1 MGFFDDLV
9 LAEEPAAE
17 QDVLVQL
24 RPPGEDE
31 GRYAPPVDRWAPA
44 LLPQLDV
51 VGAGAGTRVL
61 VTGWS
66 VWPESV
72 TLHLSVFRKVRRQGG
87 DPRRQSGLR
96 VGLLFSDGRRV
107 TSLDG
112 TVTRRIPYTGPQ
124 GEAREAATEQAIG
137 LIPLDPGLHHSHRS
151 LFKTDVDLYLPE
163 LPPPGRAQLVVE
175 WPDEGVPETRTP
187 VDADALR
194 AAAGR
199 AFEVWPGLE
208 APDQEAPSGSF
219 ATLEVSGPPSFLAP
233 PLDRR
238 QREALRR
245 AEEARQRYVPRADW
259 QRMGYGDWGDADLIR
274 ARLAAGA
281 PADAR
286 VGWQGTTPLH
296 LTAERGSAEAV
307 AALLPH
313 VADVDV
319 RDDEDHTPLWHA
331 VHSMDESTVRALIDA
346 GADVWTPQPPGQL
359 WSPGRLLLTTGLAPL
374 VRHLPGAVEL
384 GPEEEAA
391 QQAADALI
399 AAFGTEPI
407 WTEGLGVCFVRDLG
421 EDEVLRRLGTDPAQ
435 CPRTDPDHAPF
446 APDDYDESLRHVGV
460 RGVDGTPG
468 GCVIT
473 QDGYMPSDDAVL
485 RAISAGTTA
494 YGVYFNPKGGTFG
507 TLARDGEVVAS
518 DEIGIGPHDSDPA
531 AYWTFRFW
539 QREHDFPY
547 GADVLAYCCAAAG
560 LRISDG
566 RDAVDRHAPRR
577 WVPLPTRLQR

>member
-17 QDVLVQL
+17 QDVLARL

-44 LLPQLDV
+44 LLPQLEV
-51 VGAGAGTRVL
+51 VGAGAETRVL

-66 VWPESV
+66 VWPQSV
-72 TLHLSVFRKVRRQGG
+72 TLHLSVFRRVRRQGG

-124 GEAREAATEQAIG
+124 GEAREAATEQATG
-137 LIPLDPGLHHSHRS
+137 LIPLDTGLHHSHRS

-175 WPDEGVPETRTP
+175 WPDKGVPETRTP

-194 AAAGR
+194 AAAGS
-199 AFEVWPGLE
+199 AVEVWPGLRP
-208 APDQEAPSGSF
+208 PDREEPSGSF
-219 ATLEVSGPPSFLAP
+219 AMMEVGGPPAFLAP

-245 AEEARQRYVPRADW
+245 AEEARQRYVPRPDW
-259 QRMGYGDWGDADLIR
+259 QRMGYGEWGDAALVR

-281 PADAR
+281 PPDAR
-286 VGWQGTTPLH
+286 VGWQGATPLH
-296 LTAERGSAEAV
+296 LTAEQGSAEAV

-313 VADVDV
+313 VTDVDV

-331 VHSMDESTVRALIDA
+331 VHSMDEATVRALIDA
-346 GADVWTPQPPGQL
+346 GADVWTPQAGP
-359 WSPGRLLLTTGLAPL
+359 WSPGRLLLTTPLAPL

-384 GPEEEAA
+384 PPEEVAA

-407 WTEGLGVCFVRDLG
+407 WTEGLGVCFVRGLG
-421 EDEVLRRLGTDPAQ
+421 EDELLRRLGADPAH
-435 CPRTDPDHAPF
+435 CPKTDPDHGPF
-446 APDDYDESLRHVGV
+446 DPGDYDESLRHVGV

-473 QDGYMPSDDAVL
+473 QAGFMPSDDAVL

-507 TLARDGEVVAS
+507 TLARDGEIVAS
-518 DEIGIGPHDSDPA
+518 DEIGIGPHASDPA

-539 QREHDFPY
+539 QRGHDFPY
-547 GADVLAYCCAAAG
+547 GADILAYCCAAAG
-560 LRISDG
+560 LQITDG
-566 RDAVDRHAPRR
+566 RDAVDGQAPRR

>member
-9 LAEEPAAE
+9 VAEEPAAE
-17 QDVLVQL
+17 QDVLARL
-24 RPPGEDE
+24 GPPGEDD
-31 GRYAPPVDRWAPA
+31 GRYAPPVDRFAPA

-51 VGAGAGTRVL
+51 VGEGTEARVV

-66 VWPESV
+66 VWPGSV
-72 TLHLSVFRKVRRQGG
+72 TLHLAVFRRTRRQGG
-87 DPRRQSGLR
+87 GRRRQSGLR

-112 TVTRRIPYTGPQ
+112 TVTRWFSFTGPQ
-124 GEAREAATEQAIG
+124 GDVQEAATEQAVG

-163 LPPPGRAQLVVE
+163 LPPPGQAQLVVE

-194 AAAGR
+194 AAARR
-199 AFEVWPGLE
+199 ALEVWPGLE
-208 APDQEAPSGSF
+208 PPDQGSSPSSF
-219 ATLEVSGPPSFLAP
+219 AMMEVSGPPALLAP

-238 QREALRR
+238 QREALRH
-245 AEEARQRYVPRADW
+245 AEEARQRYAPRADW
-259 QRMGYGDWGDADLIR
+259 QHMGYAEWSDAALVR

-286 VGWQGTTPLH
+286 VGWRGTTPLH
-296 LTAERGSAEAV
+296 LTAEKGSAEAV

-313 VADVDV
+313 VTDVDV
-319 RDDEDHTPLWHA
+319 RDDEEHTPLWYA
-331 VHSMDESTVRALIDA
+331 VHSMDEATVRALIDA
-346 GADVWTPQPPGQL
+346 GADVWTPQAEP
-359 WSPGRLLLTTGLAPL
+359 WSPGRLLLTTPLAPL

-384 GPEEEAA
+384 PPEEVAA

-399 AAFGTEPI
+399 AAFGTEPM
-407 WTEGLGVCFVRDLG
+407 WTEGLGVCFVQGLG
-421 EDEVLRRLGTDPAQ
+421 EDELIRRLGTDPAQ

-446 APDDYDESLRHVGV
+446 DPADYDESLHYVGV
-460 RGVDGTPG
+460 RGVGGTPG

-473 QDGYMPSDDAVL
+473 QDGYMPSDGAVL

-507 TLARDGEVVAS
+507 TLARDGEIVAS

-539 QREHDFPY
+539 QREHEFPH
-547 GADVLAYCCAAAG
+547 GADILAYCCAAAG
-560 LRISDG
+560 LRITDG
-566 RDAVDRHAPRR
+566 RDAVDGQTPRR
-577 WVPLPTRLQR
+577 WVALPTRLQR

>member
-9 LAEEPAAE
+9 LVEEPAVE
-17 QDVLVQL
+17 QDVLLRL

-44 LLPQLDV
+44 LLPQLEV
-51 VGAGAGTRVL
+51 VGAGAETRIL

-72 TLHLSVFRKVRRQGG
+72 TLHLSVFRRVRRQGG

-112 TVTRRIPYTGPQ
+112 TVTRRIPYTGAE
-124 GEAREAATEQAIG
+124 GEVREAATEQAIG

-163 LPPPGRAQLVVE
+163 LPPPGQAQLVVE

-194 AAAGR
+194 AAAGS
-199 AFEVWPGLE
+199 AVEVWPGLQP
-208 APDQEAPSGSF
+208 PDQEGPSGSF
-219 ATLEVSGPPSFLAP
+219 AMMEVSGPPAFLAP

-259 QRMGYGDWGDADLIR
+259 QRMGYGEWGDAALVR

-281 PADAR
+281 PPDAR
-286 VGWQGTTPLH
+286 VGWQGATPLH
-296 LTAERGSAEAV
+296 LTAEQGSAEAV

-331 VHSMDESTVRALIDA
+331 VHSMDEATVRALIDA
-346 GADVWTPQPPGQL
+346 GADVWTPQAGP
-359 WSPGRLLLTTGLAPL
+359 WSPGRLLLTTPLAPL

-384 GPEEEAA
+384 PPEEVAA

-407 WTEGLGVCFVRDLG
+407 WTEGLGVCFVRGLG
-421 EDEVLRRLGTDPAQ
+421 EDELLRRLGADPAH
-435 CPRTDPDHAPF
+435 CPKTDPDHGPF
-446 APDDYDESLRHVGV
+446 DPSDCDESLRHVGV

-473 QDGYMPSDDAVL
+473 QAGFMPSDDAVL

-507 TLARDGEVVAS
+507 TLARDGEIVAS
-518 DEIGIGPHDSDPA
+518 DEIGIGPHASDPS

-539 QREHDFPY
+539 QRGHDFPY

-560 LRISDG
+560 LRITDG
-566 RDAVDRHAPRR
+566 RDVVDGQVPRR